1 MKHPYYGALTHGNG
15 DVFLSVILL
24 IGKLSLNL

>member
-1 MKHPYYGALTHGNG
+1 MKYPRYGALTHGNG
-15 DVFLSVILL
+15 DVFLSVMLL

>member
-1 MKHPYYGALTHGNG
+1 MKYPRYGALTHGNG
-15 DVFLSVILL
+15 DVFLSVISF